1 VPFMFVFEPS
11 LLMIGDWKDIASSV
25 LTATLGT
32 ICLAAG
38 LFGYLVRPART
49 WERILLIAA
58 ALLLIK
64 PGIVTDMMGAALL
77 VVVVLSQL
85 ALARATPVASAAAVN
100 PGNHPL

>member
-1 VPFMFVFEPS
+1 MFVFEPS
-11 LLMIGDWKDIASSV
+11 LLMIGNWNDIVSSV

-38 LFGYLVRPART
+38 LFGYLMRPART
-49 WERILLIAA
+49 WERILLVAA

-64 PGIVTDMMGAALL
+64 PGLVTDLIGAALL

-85 ALARATPVASAAAVN
+85 ALARATPASAAVR